1 MERFAA
7 GVSELGVV
15 EKAAKLDGRM
25 MTMILAPKAA
35 K

>member
-7 GVSELGVV
+7 GVEEVGIV
-15 EKAAKLDGRM
+15 EKAAKLDGRLM
-25 MTMILAPKAA
+25 IMILAPKVA